1 MHGRILM
8 KDLEDVD
15 DPSGFNSFCFQ
26 NSFFWVVC
34 FLGLPK
40 AQTID
45 EGSSSS
51 FPLKIDVGAFDDQS
65 GNKDAHWNF
74 KTRGKSRSLSS
85 SSHTPALYGQ
95 LMIIRFEGFQGK
107 RILQA
112 YREETASDVSATASI
127 VRSMVDE
134 NELIIVGR

>member
-1 MHGRILM
+1 M
-8 KDLEDVD
+8 KDLENVD

-40 AQTID
+40 ANLSLSIMIPYGYVFYGNKLKCLLQAID

-51 FPLKIDVGAFDDQS
+51 FPLKIDVGAFDDQIS

-85 SSHTPALYGQ
+85 SSHTRLY
-95 LMIIRFEGFQGK
+95 L
-107 RILQA
+107 
-112 YREETASDVSATASI
+112 TA
-127 VRSMVDE
+127 
-134 NELIIVGR
+134 